1 MGAFITDREE
11 WMLIALAAIAG
22 GASAHVAADRA
33 DALLILAESRE
44 FDDNEE

>member
-1 MGAFITDREE
+1 MTDYET
-11 WMLIALAAIAG
+11 WLLIALAAIAG

-33 DALLILAESRE
+33 DALLILAENRE